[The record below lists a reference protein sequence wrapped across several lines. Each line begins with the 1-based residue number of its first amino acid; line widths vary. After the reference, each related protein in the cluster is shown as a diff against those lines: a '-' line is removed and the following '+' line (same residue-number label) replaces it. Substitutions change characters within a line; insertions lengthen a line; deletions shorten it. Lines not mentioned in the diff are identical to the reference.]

1 MESVVRISKLTVD
14 NFEQLMMTVKELTYE
29 ENSKELL
36 DALFVLQEQ
45 INMRIHEL
53 EQLNVVEAVE
63 VVYSEAFINALANEL
78 LVNGK
83 IDYLTTPSNRIIEL
97 VELRAEEMR
106 DQMAVV
112 EDIVEEDL
120 IQENVE
126 QNVLE
131 QETESDGLIDEPLN
145 ERIVDEL
152 AHRFLEKGSL
162 GFLTNP
168 QKRLVDAVNAR
179 AGEIKTVES
188 NVDEETEQSVEN
200 VEVVEEM
207 FSKELI
213 DSLAQQALENGKIT
227 FTSKPSPKLI
237 EAVKIRI
244 KELKQDQLSNEPSV
258 EEDERYDAEY
268 VDFLAQEVVRTGK
281 LNFDDIP
288 PAGLMTAVNN
298 RVIELRAIDAQA
310 DSVI

>member
-14 NFEQLMMTVKELTYE
+14 NFEQLMMTVKGLTDE

-36 DALFVLQEQ
+36 DALLVLQGQ

-53 EQLNVVEAVE
+53 EQLNVVEEVE
-63 VVYSEAFINALANEL
+63 AVYSEEFINVLANEL

-83 IDYLTTPSNRIIEL
+83 VDYLTPPSDRLLEL

-106 DQMAVV
+106 AQIVVV

-120 IQENVE
+120 VQENVE

-131 QETESDGLIDEPLN
+131 QEIERNEVIDEPLN

-168 QKRLVDAVNAR
+168 HKRLVDAVNAR
-179 AGEIKTVES
+179 AGEIKMVES
-188 NVDEETEQSVEN
+188 SAAEETEQSVES
-200 VEVVEEM
+200 VEIVEEM
-207 FSKELI
+207 FSSDLI

-244 KELKQDQLSNEPSV
+244 KELKQAQLSNEPSV